1 MNEQETRKHDVRRHQ
16 GDEERVEARETGR
29 LAESDSGKSYGK
41 AAPTAR
47 TLEETPSKAVAPPA
61 CANTDRGGQAATVAS
76 CGWGQFGGPP
86 SSKIDVAQLPRPPE
100 AHYASDGADAKEG
113 RPDSDCQAKDEAAA
127 IGKCAQIGCLPSNID
142 SAQLPR
148 PPESQ
153 CASAVGAK
161 DRRLD
166 SDCQENTGVSAI
178 AAGLHGD
185 IGIAELPRPPEAK
198 QAAFVGKIAADTLPR
213 PPEHEEFGEVS
224 LAEITELVTVE
235 ATKQGS
241 SQETIAILVDEISR
255 KWLESKILV

>member
-100 AHYASDGADAKEG
+100 EHYASDGADAKEG

-166 SDCQENTGVSAI
+166 SDCQENTGVRI
-178 AAGLHGD
+178 AT
-185 IGIAELPRPPEAK
+185 
-198 QAAFVGKIAADTLPR
+198 DTLPR
-213 PPEHEEFGEVS
+213 PPEHSECGEVS

-255 KWLESKILV
+255 KWLESKTLV